1 MPRRGGLV
9 AVLVL
14 LLAAFAVDAL
24 AAPPPAA
31 APATPSAP
39 APTLTLAPSPAPALA
54 LAPTPAPA
62 PSSPP
67 PDVSVVAP
75 PPDTQPPNPD
85 AIQAPLLAP
94 GQKKK
99 APQGTP
105 DTGDYTTRR
114 FEPAGFPL
122 IGGDSDIGFEFGA
135 VGTLSYFCCGTH
147 PYAWNLDML
156 LSASVKEGPTGAA
169 EIAQQNYLLQLDM
182 PGLFGGTTRILPEV
196 SYNHTVN
203 YGYWGIG
210 DASPAGVP
218 AGNTNPGRYHEWIQS
233 VAQVRPLARVHLT
246 GPLYAVGMAQFL
258 YVSPQA
264 YDQSQLAEDAAG
276 TTPGAPRIYGT
287 QAVSL
292 PSLAGG
298 FAWDS
303 RDNEIF
309 PHSGMLHEVGVRV
322 EQGFPAD
329 RQVHYVEAGAILRGY
344 LPLFGPL
351 VLAGRF
357 IANFQVG
364 DVPFWELFQ
373 AGPFDLKEMLGGSAG
388 VRGVPVGRY
397 LGPIKVLG
405 NVELRAM
412 LVQFTVLKQHF
423 SLGSDLFFDTGRVWS
438 DYSFHSPL
446 DGSGVGLKYGVGG
459 GIYVLWG
466 QAAMLRIEASYSPDA
481 VSENPSLPLGIY
493 VNDGV
498 MF

>member
-1 MPRRGGLV
+1 MLRRGATL
-9 AVLVL
+9 AAL
-14 LLAAFAVDAL
+14 LLL
-24 AAPPPAA
+24 LSSSLLSS
-31 APATPSAP
+31 SASAEP
-39 APTLTLAPSPAPALA
+39 APDVPDPAPLPAP
-54 LAPTPAPA
+54 APTPAPTPTPPP
-62 PSSPP
+62 PSE

-75 PPDTQPPNPD
+75 PPSAPAPNPD

-94 GQKKK
+94 KKKK
-99 APQGTP
+99 APRVTT

-135 VGTLSYFCCGTH
+135 VGTLSYFCCGTK
-147 PYAWNLDML
+147 PYAWNMDLL
-156 LSASVKEGPTGAA
+156 LSASIKEGPTGAP
-169 EIAQQNYLLQLDM
+169 EVAQQQYLWQIDM
-182 PGLFGGTTRILPEV
+182 PGLFDDTTRLNPEV

-203 YGYWGIG
+203 YGYWGLG
-210 DASPAGVP
+210 DASSAGTPAT
-218 AGNTNPGRYHEWIQS
+218 NTNPGRYHEWIDS
-233 VAQVRPLARVHLT
+233 VAQVRPLARVHVT
-246 GPLYAVGMAQFL
+246 GPLYVEAMAQYL
-258 YVSPQA
+258 YVSPQS
-264 YDQSQLAEDAAG
+264 YDQSLLSSDATASAG
-276 TTPGAPRIYGT
+276 GTGPRIYGT
-287 QAVSL
+287 SNVSL
-292 PSLAGG
+292 PSLALG

-322 EQGFPAD
+322 EEGFPTST
-329 RQVHYVEAGAILRGY
+329 QVHYVESGAILRGY
-344 LPLFGPL
+344 VPLFGPF

-364 DVPFWELFQ
+364 NVPFFELFQ
-373 AGPFDLKEMLGGSAG
+373 AGPFDLKEMPGGSAG
-388 VRGVPVGRY
+388 IRGVPVGRY

-405 NVELRAM
+405 NVELRSM

-423 SLGSDLFFDTGRVWS
+423 SIGDTIFFDTGRVWS

-446 DGSGVGLKYGVGG
+446 DGTGVGLKYGVGG

-466 QAAMLRIEASYSPDA
+466 QAAMLRIEAGYSPDA